1 MRKIFAILV
10 ICVIML
16 LSACQ
21 QAELPQSTDP
31 PVQITDSSSYVE
43 ESKEPEKQAATE
55 STNASSQPVI
65 TEPLTTETTVLETTT
80 TTEETKPKQTEPAQT
95 ATEKPASPVE
105 TKSKEPE
112 VTKPPEPTD
121 TGKENE
127 PVPTDPVPG
136 ETVPPT
142 TKPPAVE
149 EVKPTNPPP
158 TESTEPEETKPSEP
172 AFDINYWIDYA
183 KSYAQSKGLV
193 LSEAAIDCWDNPI
206 GAGAHCI
213 YLERDI
219 LSRLIR
225 YANDEVIS
233 DVWIWAEATGNGRYD
248 LYIGYA

>member
-1 MRKIFAILV
+1 MRKIFAILM
-10 ICVIML
+10 ICAMLL

-21 QAELPQSTDP
+21 QNEVPLSTDP
-31 PVQITDSSSYVE
+31 PVSSTVYSVYQEETSEIDSTS
-43 ESKEPEKQAATE
+43 ATE
-55 STNASSQPVI
+55 TTSVPESTAASSQPVI
-65 TEPLTTETTVLETTT
+65 TNPPENEKKPVEQTKPT
-80 TTEETKPKQTEPAQT
+80 ETKPVVTEPEEPKPQET
-95 ATEKPASPVE
+95 ASTE
-105 TKSKEPE
+105 TKPQVS
-112 VTKPPEPTD
+112 TD

-127 PVPTDPVPG
+127 PVPTDTVPA

-142 TKPPAVE
+142 TKPPVVE
-149 EVKPTNPPP
+149 DEKPTTPPP
-158 TESTEPEETKPSEP
+158 TESVGPEETKPTEP

-219 LSRLIR
+219 QSRLNR
-225 YANDEVIS
+225 YAKDEDIT

>member
-1 MRKIFAILV
+1 MRKIFAILM
-10 ICVIML
+10 ICAMLL

-21 QAELPQSTDP
+21 QNEVPLSTDP
-31 PVQITDSSSYVE
+31 PVSSTRSSVYQEETSEIDSTS
-43 ESKEPEKQAATE
+43 ATE
-55 STNASSQPVI
+55 TTSVPESTAASSQPVI
-65 TEPLTTETTVLETTT
+65 TNPPENEKKPVKQTKPT
-80 TTEETKPKQTEPAQT
+80 ETKPVVTEPEEPKPQET
-95 ATEKPASPVE
+95 ASTE
-105 TKSKEPE
+105 TKPQVS
-112 VTKPPEPTD
+112 TD

-127 PVPTDPVPG
+127 PVPTDTVPA

-142 TKPPAVE
+142 TKTPVVE
-149 EVKPTNPPP
+149 DEKLTTPPP
-158 TESTEPEETKPSEP
+158 IESVGPEETKPTEP

-219 LSRLIR
+219 QSRLNR
-225 YANDEVIS
+225 YAKDEDIT

>member
-43 ESKEPEKQAATE
+43 ESKEPEKQVATE

-65 TEPLTTETTVLETTT
+65 TEPPTTA
-80 TTEETKPKQTEPAQT
+80 TEETRPKQTEPAKT
-95 ATEKPASPVE
+95 KTEKPPSPVE
-105 TKSKEPE
+105 TTPKEPE
-112 VTKPPEPTD
+112 VIKPPEPTD
-121 TGKENE
+121 TGKVNE
-127 PVPTDPVPG
+127 PVPTDPVPE
-136 ETVPPT
+136 ETVPTT
-142 TKPPAVE
+142 TKPPVVE
-149 EVKPTNPPP
+149 DEKPTTPPP
-158 TESTEPEETKPSEP
+158 TEIVEPEETKPTEP

-183 KSYAQSKGLV
+183 KSYAQSKGLI

-219 LSRLIR
+219 QSRLNR
-225 YANDEVIS
+225 YAKDEDIT